1 MESFALPTR
10 FVDLFFEKALI
21 KALSYIQKNEK
32 VWKYG
37 YLKFNE
43 YFLFLVEKARVNI
56 IYLFARMFVA

>member
-21 KALSYIQKNEK
+21 KALSYIQKNET

-56 IYLFARMFVA
+56 IYLFACMFVA